1 MALAEGD
8 KAPEFQTAA
17 SNGQK
22 VALKDFRGKKN
33 VVLYFYPKDDTPG
46 CTVEACG
53 FRDKHAALEKT
64 DAVILGVSPDD
75 VASHERFIKKFT
87 LPFTLLSDEDKSIA
101 KAYGV
106 WVKKSMYGKEY
117 MGVARTTF
125 IIGKDGTIEKI
136 FEKVKPDG
144 HNDEVHAF
152 LQSSA
157 S

>member
-1 MALAEGD
+1 MPQEGQ
-8 KAPEFQTAA
+8 KAPDF
-17 SNGQK
+17 K
-22 VALKDFRGKKN
+22 VKNEIGETVSLSQFKGKSP

-53 FRDKHAALEKT
+53 FRDGFKKISSAG
-64 DAVILGVSPDD
+64 VILGVSPDSPE
-75 VASHERFIKKFT
+75 SHQKFIKKFS
-87 LPFTLLSDEDKSIA
+87 LPFSLLADEEKEIA

-125 IIGKDGTIEKI
+125 VIGKDGVIKKV
-136 FEKVKPDG
+136 FEKVKPEG
-144 HNDEVHAF
+144 HADEVVAA
-152 LQSSA
+152 LKSA